1 MAQTPTGDHW
11 HLKREVNISHIIATA
26 TLALGLVS
34 WGLKMDQ
41 RMTRIEALVA
51 AQRDVDDR
59 QDRATD
65 QVMRGVTGRL
75 DRIDNKL
82 DRLIEA
88 RP

>member
-1 MAQTPTGDHW
+1 MPTVDQW

-26 TLALGLVS
+26 TLAIGLIS
-34 WGLKMDQ
+34 WGMKMDQ
-41 RMTRIEALVA
+41 RMTRLEALVA
-51 AQRDVDDR
+51 AQREVDTR

-65 QVMRGVTGRL
+65 QVMGGVTGRL